1 MEGSDCEAISNDA
14 VCIELALINLRLLVM
29 NTRHVT
35 DLHKMFKLKMNA
47 VCSLQL
53 GKQQLPNYVLVPQGP
68 VPFNIPDLEKQLRA
82 LSFAYGIKLQ
92 GGPAKM
98 LNGRAAVQR
107 DPSRGEEW
115 ADKNITIFRTYKESS
130 TWEGTTPCWDWLA
143 GEQFC

>member
-1 MEGSDCEAISNDA
+1 MEGSDSEAISNDA

-35 DLHKMFKLKMNA
+35 DLHKMLKLKMNA

-107 DPSRGEEW
+107 DPSRGEE
-115 ADKNITIFRTYKESS
+115 
-130 TWEGTTPCWDWLA
+130 
-143 GEQFC
+143 